1 MSDWAYTKKQLDE
14 MEKNMWTQ
22 EKIEEAEWKIM
33 EDKERIKYLDNVIA
47 EKEKNEVR
55 KIINK
60 EIKKEVRKELKAE
73 EKKNKNEEVF
83 IPPDST
89 NNDTY

>member
-33 EDKERIKYLDNVIA
+33 EDKDKIKYLDNVIA
-47 EKEKNEVR
+47 EKEKNLVR
-55 KIINK
+55 QNIHK
-60 EIKKEVRKELKAE
+60 EIKKELRKEIREE
-73 EKKNKNEEVF
+73 EKKKKEEVVF

-89 NNDTY
+89 KD

>member
-1 MSDWAYTKKQLDE
+1 VSDWAYTKKQLDE

-33 EDKERIKYLDNVIA
+33 EDKDKIKYLDNVIA
-47 EKEKNEVR
+47 EKEKNLVR
-55 KIINK
+55 QNIHK
-60 EIKKEVRKELKAE
+60 EIKKELRKEIREE
-73 EKKNKNEEVF
+73 EKKKKEEVVF

-89 NNDTY
+89 KD

>member
-1 MSDWAYTKKQLDE
+1 

-33 EDKERIKYLDNVIA
+33 EDKEKIKYLDNVIA

-55 KIINK
+55 KIISK
-60 EIKKEVRKELKAE
+60 EIKKEVRKELKEE
-73 EKKNKNEEVF
+73 EKKNKEELVF
-83 IPPDST
+83 IPPDSQKK
-89 NNDTY
+89 D